1 MRIQFSMKDTFANQV
16 GEVFFPDLIKQTL
29 DKAGIKNVDV
39 PAPKDNNM
47 SHVESSIHI
56 PDNPDAHNI
65 AQTLADILNTEMAKK
80 EHEGLPNL
88 GVTCLKSSNNATFL
102 FIDQVTEDTNHLV
115 PPTNSAAPI

>member
-16 GEVFFPDLIKQTL
+16 GKDFLPDLIKQTL
-29 DKAGIKNVDV
+29 DKAGVRNVDI

-47 SHVESSIHI
+47 SHIESSIHI

-65 AQTLADILNTEMAKK
+65 AQTLADILKTEMAKK
-80 EHEGLPNL
+80 NPEGLPNL
-88 GVTCLKSSNNATFL
+88 GVFHLRSSNNATFL